1 MRIVARRWY
10 TASPTAVRAAFG
22 CFRALLAPRERLLPA
37 LGARSGAYPR
47 IAAFLVSAPRWLPG
61 AWLRAT
67 AYRNVSR
74 PFLGRMKAR
83 LVVRVNGGGRMRVD
97 TADVTGRTI
106 AVTGAWEPHVT
117 DVFSRLLLPG
127 DVCID
132 VGAHV
137 GYYTLLAS
145 RLVGPHGHVYAIE
158 PASTTYAELR
168 RNLAL
173 NRVSNVT
180 ALNLAAGAADGRGI
194 LYDGPPGNAG
204 QASMQEPVNM
214 SGDPSARGSEVQ
226 VRRVVSVIAPDHHLR
241 VRLVKI
247 DVEGFEFDVLR
258 GLEPLLYA
266 GAHPAVLMELHPALW
281 AGRDPIFFEEFCARH
296 SLEVVPL
303 FERDRPMPVRL
314 RDARTFRVD
323 LLDARQ
329 DVLLAPKGVA
339 HLNRGSAAHPGSRRS
354 E

>member
-1 MRIVARRWY
+1 MLRLL
-10 TASPTAVRAAFG
+10 
-22 CFRALLAPRERLLPA
+22 RALVAPRERLLPA
-37 LGARSGAYPR
+37 LGARAGAYPR
-47 IAAFLVSAPRWLPG
+47 VAAFLVSAPRRLPG
-61 AWLRAT
+61 ARLRAA

-74 PFLGRMKAR
+74 PFLRRMRAR
-83 LVVRVNGGGRMRVD
+83 LIVRVNGAGQMCVD

-117 DVFSRLLLPG
+117 EVFSRLLSPG

-145 RLVGPHGHVYAIE
+145 KLVGPRGHVYAME
-158 PASTTYAELR
+158 PASATYAELR
-168 RNLAL
+168 RNLEL
-173 NRVSNVT
+173 NEVSNVT

-194 LYDGPPGNAG
+194 LYDAPPGNAG
-204 QASMQEPVNM
+204 RASMQEPANVSDNL
-214 SGDPSARGSEVQ
+214 PARSSEVD
-226 VRRVVSVIAPDHHLR
+226 VLR
-241 VRLVKI
+241 VASVVAPEHHSRLTLVKI

-258 GLEPLLYA
+258 GLEPLLDA
-266 GAHPAVLMELHPALW
+266 GARAAVLMELHPRLW
-281 AGRDPIFFEEFCARH
+281 AGRDPVYFDEFCARH

-303 FERDRPMPVRL
+303 FEQDRPVPVKL

-329 DVLLAPKGVA
+329 DVLLTRRA
-339 HLNRGSAAHPGSRRS
+339 LAHPTRRPAAGP
-354 E
+354 

>member
-1 MRIVARRWY
+1 MN
-10 TASPTAVRAAFG
+10 TLGF
-22 CFRALLAPRERLLPA
+22 FRTLLAPRERLLPA
-37 LGARSGAYPR
+37 LGARSGPYPR
-47 IAAFLVSAPRWLPG
+47 IAAFLVSAPRRLPG
-61 AWLRAT
+61 ARLRAA

-74 PFLGRMKAR
+74 PFLSRMSAR
-83 LVVRVNGGGRMRVD
+83 LVVRVSGGGRMHVD

-106 AVTGAWEPHVT
+106 AVTGVWEPHVT
-117 DVFSRLLLPG
+117 DAFSRLLAPG

-145 RLVGPHGHVYAIE
+145 RLVGPRGHVYAIE

-168 RNLAL
+168 RNLEL
-173 NRVSNVT
+173 NEVSNVT

-194 LYDGPPGNAG
+194 LYDAPPGNAG
-204 QASMQEPVNM
+204 QASMQQPVNI
-214 SGDPSARGSEVQ
+214 SDDLPARSSEVE
-226 VRRVVSVIAPDHHLR
+226 VMRVVSVVAPEHHSR
-241 VRLVKI
+241 VRVVKI

-258 GLEPLLYA
+258 GLEPLLDA
-266 GAHPAVLMELHPALW
+266 GARPVVLMELHPGLW
-281 AGRDPIFFEEFCARH
+281 GARDPTFFDEFCARH

-303 FERDRPMPVRL
+303 FEPGRPVPVKL

-329 DVLLAPKGVA
+329 DVLLARQGVVRRD
-339 HLNRGSAAHPGSRRS
+339 RGSTARACSRRRK
-354 E
+354 

>member
-1 MRIVARRWY
+1 MKTVARKWR
-10 TASPTAVRAAFG
+10 TASPTTVRAVFG
-22 CFRALLAPRERLLPA
+22 GFHALLAPRERLLPA

-61 AWLRAT
+61 ARLRAS

-74 PFLGRMKAR
+74 PFLARMKAR
-83 LVVRVNGGGRMRVD
+83 LVVRVHGGGRMVVD

-117 DVFSRLLLPG
+117 GMFARLLSPG
-127 DVCID
+127 DVCVD

-145 RLVGPHGHVYAIE
+145 RLVGQRGHVYAIE
-158 PASTTYAELR
+158 PASTTFAELR
-168 RNLAL
+168 RNLEL
-173 NRVSNVT
+173 NGVSNVT
-180 ALNLAAGAADGRGI
+180 ALNVAAGAADGRGI

-214 SGDPSARGSEVQ
+214 SDDLPARSSEVE
-226 VRRVVSVIAPDHHLR
+226 VLRVVSVVPPEHHLR

-258 GLEPLLYA
+258 GLEPLLDA
-266 GAHPAVLMELHPALW
+266 GARLAVLMELHPGLW
-281 AGRDPIFFEEFCARH
+281 AGRDPMFFEEFCARH

-303 FERDRPMPVRL
+303 FERDRPVPVKL
-314 RDARTFRVD
+314 RDARLFRVD

-329 DVLLAPKGVA
+329 DVLLAREGVA
-339 HLNRGSAAHPGSRRS
+339 HANRGLAARPRSRRPK
-354 E
+354 